1 MDNHC
6 HCHNH
11 DLEKTI
17 QTQLVTFSRILR
29 SLGVRVGTSE
39 IMDALR
45 ALSFTDITKRDQ
57 FKTTLKALLV
67 KSKHDGKLFDMAFE
81 RFFVPPEEKE
91 AWRREEQRRQEEQ
104 TMAQDQAVKEL
115 SESIRESGGR
125 WAGGAQEQLELT
137 PEQKEVV
144 SNMPAKERRRLQHI
158 IESFE
163 GNPVNDPSGLIADV
177 VEASLNYWR
186 YYMLKQE
193 EKGIGG
199 RGRSLN
205 VKYTGQQE
213 IDDIL
218 RSVAQEYS
226 TGQEDLLLY
235 QDMQSIAD
243 EDLPRVTALVNRLSR
258 NLANRISR
266 RYKRSSSKKQ
276 PDIRRTVRNNL
287 AYGGVP
293 LKLAYR
299 SKRITRPRLVV
310 VCDVSV
316 SMVRYARFIIQ
327 FVYGLAHVVRDI
339 ETFIFSE
346 DLERI
351 TPYFKGGGGFAD
363 TMSKIMTESVQWG
376 KTTNLNSALFS
387 LEDEYRYVLTPDTYF
402 IIVSDTKTQQS
413 EQAARRV
420 SDLRRKV
427 KDIIWL
433 NPLPEEDWERT
444 FTVQLFEKH
453 SRMFECG
460 TVFQLEQALR
470 KQLI

>member
-1 MDNHC
+1 
-6 HCHNH
+6 
-11 DLEKTI
+11 
-17 QTQLVTFSRILR
+17 
-29 SLGVRVGTSE
+29 
-39 IMDALR
+39 MDALR
-45 ALSFTDITKRDQ
+45 ALSFTDITQRDQ
-57 FKTTLKALLV
+57 FKTTLKSLLM
-67 KSKHDGKLFDMAFE
+67 KSKHDGKLFDMAFD
-81 RFFVPPEEKE
+81 RFFVPPEQKE
-91 AWRREEQRRQEEQ
+91 DWHREEQRRQEEQ
-104 TMAQDQAVKEL
+104 TMARDQAEKEL
-115 SESIRESGGR
+115 GESIRESGGR

-137 PEQKEVV
+137 PEQKEVLA
-144 SNMPAKERRRLQHI
+144 NMPAEERKRLQHI

-186 YYMLKQE
+186 YYMMKQE
-193 EKGIGG
+193 EAGISG

-205 VKYTGQQE
+205 VEYTGRQE

-226 TGQEDLLLY
+226 KSEEDLLLY
-235 QDMQSIAD
+235 RDMQSIAD

-266 RYKRSSSKKQ
+266 RYKRSNSKKQ

-310 VCDVSV
+310 VCDVSA

-327 FVYGLAHVVRDI
+327 FVYGLSHAVRDI

-363 TMSKIMTESVQWG
+363 TMSKIMAESVQWG
-376 KTTNLNSALFS
+376 KTTNLNSALFA
-387 LEDEYRYVLTPDTYF
+387 LEDDYRYVLTPDTYL
-402 IIVSDTKTQQS
+402 IVVSDTKTLQS
-413 EQAARRV
+413 EQAAWRV
-420 SDLRRKV
+420 SELRRRV

-433 NPLPEEDWERT
+433 NPLPGGDWERT
-444 FTVQLFEKH
+444 FTVQLFEKY

-460 TVFQLEQALR
+460 TVSQLEQVLR